1 MFLGYCKNN
10 CKIWATFKVKV
21 MILSFQ
27 IVSQESQ
34 NFQLEVALDCNHSFF
49 DFHTIIQKSVGF
61 ESHQLASFFVSDKRW
76 KKLVEISM
84 LDLGINGAAFFIM
97 QKTRLGDL
105 LEHEGQQLLYT
116 FDFLNDRSFLIEL
129 TGIIMEKNLDEPLV
143 TLKKGE
149 SPVQIL
155 GEDPPQQEQHEFN
168 QEEAYMD
175 FGELDD
181 YTEIFGEMD
190 DF

>member
-1 MFLGYCKNN
+1 MIY
-10 CKIWATFKVKV
+10 TFK
-21 MILSFQ
+21 

-34 NFQLEVALDCNHSFF
+34 NFRLEVALDNKQSFF
-49 DFHTIIQKSVGF
+49 DFHSIIQKSAGF
-61 ESHQLASFFVSDKRW
+61 ESHQLASFFISDKRW

-84 LDLGINGAAFFIM
+84 LDLGINGAAYFIM
-97 QKTRLGDL
+97 QKTKLSDL
-105 LEHEGQQLLYT
+105 LHTAGQQLIYT

-129 TGIIMEKNLDEPLV
+129 TGIIMEKNLNEPLV
-143 TLKKGE
+143 TLKQGE
-149 SPVQIL
+149 APVQVL
-155 GEDPPQQEQHEFN
+155 GDEVNPQEQPELQQEEV
-168 QEEAYMD
+168 YMD

>member
-1 MFLGYCKNN
+1 V
-10 CKIWATFKVKV
+10 KIMIYKFK
-21 MILSFQ
+21 

-34 NFQLEVALDCNHSFF
+34 NFLLEVALDNKQSFF

-84 LDLGINGAAFFIM
+84 LDLGINGAAYFIM
-97 QKTRLGDL
+97 QKTKLSDMM
-105 LEHEGQQLLYT
+105 HTEGQQLIYT

-129 TGIIMEKNLDEPLV
+129 TEIIMEKNLNEPLV
-143 TLKKGE
+143 TLKQGDA
-149 SPVQIL
+149 PVQVIGDEVNPQEQPEL
-155 GEDPPQQEQHEFN
+155 QQEEV
-168 QEEAYMD
+168 YMD

>member
-1 MFLGYCKNN
+1 
-10 CKIWATFKVKV
+10 
-21 MILSFQ
+21 MIYKFQ

-34 NFQLEVALDCNHSFF
+34 NFRLEVALDDKHSFF
-49 DFHTIIQKSVGF
+49 EFHTIIQKSVGF
-61 ESHQLASFFVSDKRW
+61 ESHQLASFFISDQRW

-97 QKTRLGDL
+97 QKTRLKDL
-105 LEHEGQQLLYT
+105 LHTLGQQLIYT
-116 FDFLNDRSFLIEL
+116 FDFLNDRSFFIEL
-129 TGIIMEKNLDEPLV
+129 TGIIMEKNLNEPFV
-143 TLKKGE
+143 ALKQGDA
-149 SPVQIL
+149 PVQVL
-155 GEDPPQQEQHEFN
+155 GEESIEQEQGIL
-168 QEEAYMD
+168 QEEEVYMD

>member
-1 MFLGYCKNN
+1 M
-10 CKIWATFKVKV
+10 
-21 MILSFQ
+21 
-27 IVSQESQ
+27 
-34 NFQLEVALDCNHSFF
+34 EVTLDAKHSFF

-61 ESHQLASFFVSDKRW
+61 ESHQLASFFVSENRW

-97 QKTRLGDL
+97 QKTKLSDL
-105 LEHEGQQLLYT
+105 LHTERQQLIYT

-129 TGIIMEKNLDEPLV
+129 TGIIMGKNLNEPFI
-143 TLKKGE
+143 TLKQGDA
-149 SPVQIL
+149 PVQVL
-155 GEDPPQQEQHEFN
+155 GEEVAHHEQLDLM
-168 QEEAYMD
+168 QEEVYMD

>member
-1 MFLGYCKNN
+1 
-10 CKIWATFKVKV
+10 VKV
-21 MILSFQ
+21 MIYTFK

-34 NFQLEVALDCNHSFF
+34 NFRLEVALDNKQSFF
-49 DFHTIIQKSVGF
+49 DFHSIIQKSAGF
-61 ESHQLASFFVSDKRW
+61 ESHQLASFFISDKRW

-84 LDLGINGAAFFIM
+84 LDLGINGAAYFIM
-97 QKTRLGDL
+97 QKTKLSDL
-105 LEHEGQQLLYT
+105 LHTAGQQLIYT

-129 TGIIMEKNLDEPLV
+129 TGIIMEKNLNEPLV
-143 TLKKGE
+143 TLKQGE
-149 SPVQIL
+149 APVQVL
-155 GEDPPQQEQHEFN
+155 GDEVNPQEQPELQQEEV
-168 QEEAYMD
+168 YMD